1 MLTCESSFVL
11 STRLLYLEQRARLG
25 VINRC
30 AIMFW
35 WDDCVTDYCKTH
47 KLHSR
52 PKAEKL
58 FSLYSANFNWKS
70 KVHSENKT
78 KYTCSLTK
86 LSINNSKMKFL
97 KRKIIFHLRVAVN
110 VIVGI
115 ENNQNGEKYV
125 FRLVTRVGQHFWVPI
140 RNRTS
145 VLRGESE
152 FFSMSHARDETEN
165 ILLYFFTELKT
176 YHLTNWYWRL
186 ILKDLL

>member
-1 MLTCESSFVL
+1 MC
-11 STRLLYLEQRARLG
+11 
-25 VINRC
+25 
-30 AIMFW
+30 
-35 WDDCVTDYCKTH
+35 
-47 KLHSR
+47 
-52 PKAEKL
+52 
-58 FSLYSANFNWKS
+58 
-70 KVHSENKT
+70 
-78 KYTCSLTK
+78 
-86 LSINNSKMKFL
+86 
-97 KRKIIFHLRVAVN
+97 HLRVAVN

-125 FRLVTRVGQHFWVPI
+125 FRLVTRVGQHFWVSI

-152 FFSMSHARDETEN
+152 FFSLSHARDETEN